1 MAAATSKKKK
11 TSQKAIPAGKE
22 LTFEKVL
29 AMMKE
34 KERQIKESTER
45 FDRKMKEKE
54 RQIKESAER
63 FDMKMKETE
72 RQIKESAERL
82 NRKMKDG
89 ADRPDQQ
96 MKGNAERFD
105 WEMKGNAEWT
115 DREMRETDRWT
126 GRPDRL
132 LGDSNRYMDLPNLMH
147 KFRELGFVFERTYKD
162 ATINDKKN
170 NISIVID
177 ITLESSDKIMIV
189 ETRTKPTTEGITK
202 HIERMREV
210 RRYGDLHGEKR
221 KYLGAIAGKDFSD
234 NVKTFA
240 MKNGFYI
247 IEPSEETFIITAPE
261 GIYSPREW

>member
-1 MAAATSKKKK
+1 MAALTSKKKK
-11 TSQKAIPAGKE
+11 TSQKIIPDDKG

-72 RQIKESAERL
+72 RQIKESTERL
-82 NRKMKDG
+82 NRKMKES

-105 WEMKGNAEWT
+105 WEMK
-115 DREMRETDRWT
+115 ETDRWT

-132 LGDSNRYMDLPNLMH
+132 FGDSNRYMDLPNLTQ

-170 NISIVID
+170 NISIAID

-189 ETRTKPTTEGITK
+189 EARTKPTNDCINK